1 MSVRHGLLALLA
13 EEPMHAYQLKQHF
26 EERTGGTWPL
36 NIGQVYTT
44 VQRLVRDGLAAPL
57 DDETSD
63 VERFDLTD
71 AGREAATA
79 WWTTPVERG
88 APARDE
94 LVIKLALAA
103 TAPGV
108 DVIDVVQRQRRE
120 SMRSLHEYT
129 RLHRTAGDDLVW
141 TLVLDHL
148 IFAVEAEIRWLDH
161 VEAKVVRAGLQ
172 TPVGS
177 NAPASSAPAASET
190 TALASASTPEE
201 ARR

>member
-1 MSVRHGLLALLA
+1 EA
-13 EEPMHAYQLKQHF
+13 PMHTYQLKQQF

-44 VQRLVRDGLAAPL
+44 VQRLVRDGLAEPIT
-57 DDETSD
+57 DDDGD
-63 VERFDLTD
+63 VERFALTPT
-71 AGREAATA
+71 GRSEAAA

-108 DVIDVVQRQRRE
+108 DVLDLVQRQRRE

-129 RLHRTAGDDLVW
+129 RLHRTTGDDLAW
-141 TLVLDHL
+141 SLVLDHL
-148 IFAVEAEIRWLDH
+148 IFNLEAEIRWLDH
-161 VEAKVVRAGLQ
+161 VEAKVARAARAGDGQ
-172 TPVGS
+172 SGPPV
-177 NAPASSAPAASET
+177 ADRSA
-190 TALASASTPEE
+190 
-201 ARR
+201 ARRAEETEEVRR

>member
-13 EEPMHAYQLKQHF
+13 EEPMHTYQLKQQF
-26 EERTGGTWPL
+26 EERTGSTWPL

-44 VQRLVRDGLAAPL
+44 VQRLARDGLVEALAG
-57 DDETSD
+57 EGSD
-63 VERFDLTD
+63 VERFGLTT
-71 AGREAATA
+71 AGREAAAA

-103 TAPGV
+103 AAPGV
-108 DVIDVVQRQRRE
+108 DVVDLVQRQRRE

-129 RLHRTAGDDLVW
+129 RLHRTAGDDLAW
-141 TLVLDHL
+141 GLVLDHL
-148 IFAVEAEIRWLDH
+148 IFALEAEIRWLDH
-161 VEAKVVRAGLQ
+161 VEAKVARAAR
-172 TPVGS
+172 T
-177 NAPASSAPAASET
+177 APDQRTAEQGAADVSPSARQDQ
-190 TALASASTPEE
+190 E

>member
-13 EEPMHAYQLKQHF
+13 EQPMHGYQLKQQF

-44 VQRLVRDGLAAPL
+44 VQRLVRDGMVEPVPS
-57 DDETSD
+57 EESGD
-63 VERFDLTD
+63 VERFRLTPAGLD
-71 AGREAATA
+71 AAAG
-79 WWTTPVERG
+79 WWLTPVERG
-88 APARDE
+88 TPARDE

-103 TAPGV
+103 TAPDV
-108 DVIDVVQRQRRE
+108 DVLDVVQRQRRE

-141 TLVLDHL
+141 SLVLDHL

-161 VEAKVVRAGLQ
+161 VEAKVARA
-172 TPVGS
+172 
-177 NAPASSAPAASET
+177 AASHQEAAPRDAGTVPEET
-190 TALASASTPEE
+190 TTTNPPSARS

>member
-1 MSVRHGLLALLA
+1 MSVRHGLLALLS
-13 EEPMHAYQLKQHF
+13 EQPMHAYQLKQQF

-44 VQRLVRDGLAAPL
+44 VQRLVRDGLAEPMDAA
-57 DDETSD
+57 DGD
-63 VERFDLTD
+63 VERFDLTPV
-71 AGREAATA
+71 GRAEAAA

-108 DVIDVVQRQRRE
+108 DVVDLVQRQRRE

-129 RLHRTAGDDLVW
+129 RLHRTTGDDLAW
-141 TLVLDHL
+141 GLVLDHL
-148 IFAVEAEIRWLDH
+148 VFDLEAEIRWLDH
-161 VEAKVVRAGLQ
+161 VEAKVARAAREG
-172 TPVGS
+172 TGTRR
-177 NAPASSAPAASET
+177 PAAGGAPDGGAA
-190 TALASASTPEE
+190 TAAQDASAAE